1 MDTLSFRSTNLVS
14 NAVKFTDRGDVRVEA
29 ERGARRVCIHVVDTG
44 MGIAPEHRERLFE
57 AFFQVGNSERNRTK
71 GFGLGLAIA
80 RRMAR
85 QMGGDVTLE
94 SAAAAGSPSSSRSA
108 FPYRIYRKPA
118 TPGPIPSVQN
128 RMS

>member
-1 MDTLSFRSTNLVS
+1 
-14 NAVKFTDRGDVRVEA
+14 
-29 ERGARRVCIHVVDTG
+29 

-57 AFFQVGNSERNRTK
+57 EFFQVGNSERNRTK

-94 SAAAAGSPSSSRSA
+94 SAGGRGSRFTVVLPLGIPLSDISKTGHAGTDPFGTKPDVVTNSRGAAPAAAN
-108 FPYRIYRKPA
+108 
-118 TPGPIPSVQN
+118 V
-128 RMS
+128 